1 MSEFVR
7 NVLSEQRKRMLG
19 SIMQYLEREVYP
31 KLTVPQQ
38 RALREKVLNSTIA
51 YHDVCLD
58 LLKASVNDGS
68 VVNEEAVRMMAELNS
83 NLRRA
88 ARDGG

>member
-31 KLTVPQQ
+31 KLTLPQQ
-38 RALREKVLNSTIA
+38 KALREKVLNSTIA

-68 VVNEEAVRMMAELNS
+68 VVNEEAVRLMAELNHR
-83 NLRRA
+83 LQRQ
-88 ARDGG
+88 ARDG

>member
-19 SIMQYLEREVYP
+19 SLMQYIEREVYP
-31 KLTVPQQ
+31 HLRPHEQK
-38 RALREKVLNSTIA
+38 ALREKVITSTIA

-68 VVNEEAVRMMAELNS
+68 VVNEEAVRLMAELNS
-83 NLRRA
+83 SLRRA
-88 ARDGG
+88 ARDG

>member
-1 MSEFVR
+1 
-7 NVLSEQRKRMLG
+7 
-19 SIMQYLEREVYP
+19 
-31 KLTVPQQ
+31 
-38 RALREKVLNSTIA
+38 LRDKVLTSTSA

-68 VVNEEAVRMMAELNS
+68 VVNEEAVRLMAELNS

-88 ARDGG
+88 SRG